1 MSACIRYGSISTS
14 IRAGGSEQ
22 LLHPPVYDDDGD
34 NRDTDKNT
42 DHDSHD
48 NDDDSYGMDH
58 LREELLQRAKKF
70 DLPVSP
76 EKGYRATQLNLFSF
90 SRPHMRAF
98 HGSWMCFCCAWL
110 VWFSIVPLLPAIS
123 ETIPMT
129 KSDIW
134 TTNIAALVG
143 TIFLRL
149 ILGPLCDQY
158 GGRGILTS
166 LLAIC
171 AIPLALS
178 GLLIYDYK
186 SLLMVRFLIGCVGG
200 TLVPAQ
206 FWITSHFTP
215 ECSGVAMATA
225 AGWGALGGGLAQILM
240 GSLLFPFCEH
250 YVTAGDT
257 DLAWRLALVFP
268 ACLAAACAYFFYAYA
283 DDSPLGSYTEVKQA
297 GLLQQRSAV
306 DSFRSGI
313 FNLNAWILFVQFG
326 ASLGI
331 ELTMESGMTL
341 HLSERFDLTVA
352 HAAALASLFGFMNIF
367 ARGLGGLI
375 SDRLHQQYSLRG
387 RLMIQMILLF
397 SEGILILLF
406 IRSDTLSHTLTVMVL
421 FAATGQMCMGTCF
434 GIVPYLDPRSTGT
447 IVAIVAAGGNV
458 GAVLF
463 SNCFRTQPDDYAF
476 YVMGVACCLSALLTP
491 LIVVAG
497 YKGILFGREPKTGP
511 GGVQTL
517 WTPAHP
523 ISA

>member
-1 MSACIRYGSISTS
+1 MSANISYGSVSTS
-14 IRAGGSEQ
+14 IRARGSE
-22 LLHPPVYDDDGD
+22 LLHPPVAHQRGSDDDED
-34 NRDTDKNT
+34 D
-42 DHDSHD
+42 D
-48 NDDDSYGMDH
+48 NDNQECVDH
-58 LREELLQRAKKF
+58 LRDELLRRAKQF

-76 EKGYRATQLNLFSF
+76 EKGYRATKLNIFSF

-98 HGSWMCFCCAWL
+98 HGSWMCFCSAWL
-110 VWFSIVPLLPAIS
+110 VWFSMAPLLPAIS
-123 ETIPMT
+123 ESIPMT
-129 KSDIW
+129 NSDIW
-134 TTNIAALVG
+134 TTNMAALVG

-178 GLLIYDYK
+178 GLLIYDYT
-186 SLLMVRFLIGCVGG
+186 SLLIVRFLIGCVGG

-240 GSLLFPFCEH
+240 GSLLFPALQH
-250 YVTAGDT
+250 ATGGDT
-257 DLAWRLALVFP
+257 DLSWRLALVVP
-268 ACLAAACAYFFYAYA
+268 AAMAVGTAYFFYAYA

-326 ASLGI
+326 AALGI

-341 HLSERFDLTVA
+341 HLTERFDLEVT
-352 HAAALASLFGFMNIF
+352 HAAALASLFGLMNIF
-367 ARGLGGLI
+367 ARGLGGLL
-375 SDRLHQQYSLRG
+375 SDRLHQMYSLRG

-397 SEGILILLF
+397 CEGIFILLF
-406 IRSDTLSHTLTVMVL
+406 IRSDTLSHTLLVMVL

-463 SNCFRTQPDDYAF
+463 SNCFRTKPDDYAF
-476 YVMGVACCLSALLTP
+476 TVMGVTCCLSSLLTP

-497 YKGILFGREPKTGP
+497 YKGIIFGREPKTE
-511 GGVQTL
+511 VRTL
-517 WTPAHP
+517 LVPRP
-523 ISA
+523 IP

>member
-1 MSACIRYGSISTS
+1 MSAGISYGSVSNST
-14 IRAGGSEQ
+14 RAREAEQ
-22 LLHPPVYDDDGD
+22 LLHPPVAHQ
-34 NRDTDKNT
+34 KSI
-42 DHDSHD
+42 H
-48 NDDDSYGMDH
+48 NDDDDTDDDSQASLDH
-58 LREELLQRAKKF
+58 LRDELLQRAKKF

-76 EKGYRATQLNLFSF
+76 EKGYRATQLNIFSF

-110 VWFSIVPLLPAIS
+110 VWFSMAPLLPAIS
-123 ETIPMT
+123 ESIPMT
-129 KSDIW
+129 KADVW

-143 TIFLRL
+143 CIFLRL

-166 LLAIC
+166 LLALC
-171 AIPLALS
+171 SIPLALS
-178 GLLIYDYK
+178 GLLIYDYT
-186 SLLMVRFLIGCVGG
+186 SLLIVRFLIGCVGG

-215 ECSGVAMATA
+215 ECSGVAMATS
-225 AGWGALGGGLAQILM
+225 AGWGAMGGGLAQILM
-240 GSLLFPFCEH
+240 GSLLFPALQH
-250 YVTAGDT
+250 ATSGNT
-257 DLAWRLALVFP
+257 DLAWRLALVVP
-268 ACLAAACAYFFYAYA
+268 AAMAAGTAYFFYAYS

-313 FNLNAWILFVQFG
+313 FNLNAWILFVQLG

-341 HLSERFDLTVA
+341 HLSERFDLEVA
-352 HAAALASLFGFMNIF
+352 HAAALASLFGLMNIF

-375 SDRLHQQYSLRG
+375 SDRLHQMYSLRG

-406 IRSDTLSHTLTVMVL
+406 IRTDTLSHTLVVMVL

-463 SNCFRTQPDDYAF
+463 SNFFRTKSDDYAF
-476 YVMGVACCLSALLTP
+476 TAMGVACCLSSLLTP

-497 YKGILFGREPKTGP
+497 YKGIIFGREPKTE
-511 GGVQTL
+511 VQSL
-517 WTPAHP
+517 WTPQP
-523 ISA
+523 IP

>member
-1 MSACIRYGSISTS
+1 MSANISYGSISTS
-14 IRAGGSEQ
+14 IRAGGPE
-22 LLHPPVYDDDGD
+22 LLHPPVTHQRGSDDDDDDG
-34 NRDTDKNT
+34 N
-42 DHDSHD
+42 DSQECV
-48 NDDDSYGMDH
+48 DH
-58 LREELLQRAKKF
+58 LRDELLRRAKKF

-76 EKGYRATQLNLFSF
+76 EKGYRATKLNIFSF

-110 VWFSIVPLLPAIS
+110 VWFSMAPLLPAIS
-123 ETIPMT
+123 ESIPMT

-134 TTNIAALVG
+134 TTNMAALVG

-178 GLLIYDYK
+178 GLLIYDYT
-186 SLLMVRFLIGCVGG
+186 SLLIVRFLIGCVGG

-240 GSLLFPFCEH
+240 GSILFPALQH
-250 YVTAGDT
+250 ATGGDT
-257 DLAWRLALVFP
+257 DLAWRLALVVP
-268 ACLAAACAYFFYAYA
+268 AAMAVGTAYFFYAYA

-326 ASLGI
+326 ATLGI

-341 HLSERFDLTVA
+341 HLTERFDLEVA
-352 HAAALASLFGFMNIF
+352 HAAALASLFGLMNIF
-367 ARGLGGLI
+367 ARGLGGLL
-375 SDRLHQQYSLRG
+375 SDRLHQMYSLRG

-397 SEGILILLF
+397 CEGVFILLF
-406 IRSDTLSHTLTVMVL
+406 IRSDTLSHTLLVMVL

-463 SNCFRTQPDDYAF
+463 SNCFRTKPDDYAF
-476 YVMGVACCLSALLTP
+476 TVMGVACCLSSLLTP

-497 YKGILFGREPKTGP
+497 YKGIIFGREPKTE
-511 GGVQTL
+511 VQIL
-517 WTPAHP
+517 LVPRP
-523 ISA
+523 IP

>member
-1 MSACIRYGSISTS
+1 MSACISYGSVSTS
-14 IRAGGSEQ
+14 IRARADSEQ
-22 LLHPPVYDDDGD
+22 LLHPPVAHQRSSDDDD
-34 NRDTDKNT
+34 DD
-42 DHDSHD
+42 DDD
-48 NDDDSYGMDH
+48 NDDNDSQEPFDH
-58 LREELLQRAKKF
+58 LRDELLRRAKKF

-76 EKGYRATQLNLFSF
+76 EKGYRATRLNICSF

-98 HGSWMCFCCAWL
+98 HGSWMCFCSAWL
-110 VWFSIVPLLPAIS
+110 VWFSMAPLLPAIS
-123 ETIPMT
+123 ESIPMT

-134 TTNIAALVG
+134 TTNMAALVG
-143 TIFLRL
+143 CIFLRL

-166 LLAIC
+166 LLALC
-171 AIPLALS
+171 AIPLAFA
-178 GLLIYDYK
+178 GLLIYDYT
-186 SLLMVRFLIGCVGG
+186 SLLIVRFLIGCVGG

-215 ECSGVAMATA
+215 ECSGVAMATS
-225 AGWGALGGGLAQILM
+225 AGWGAMGGGLAQVVM
-240 GSLLFPFCEH
+240 GSLLFPALQH
-250 YVTAGDT
+250 YVTGGDS
-257 DLAWRLALVFP
+257 DLAWRLALVVP
-268 ACLAAACAYFFYAYA
+268 AAVAVGTAYFFYAYS

-313 FNLNAWILFVQFG
+313 FNVNAWILFVQFG

-341 HLSERFDLTVA
+341 HLSERFDLEVA

-375 SDRLHQQYSLRG
+375 SDRLHQMYSLRG

-406 IRSDTLSHTLTVMVL
+406 IQTDTLSRTLLVMVL

-463 SNCFRTQPDDYAF
+463 SNFFRTKPDDYAF
-476 YVMGVACCLSALLTP
+476 TVMGVACCLSSLLTP

-497 YKGILFGREPKTGP
+497 YKGIIFGREPKVE
-511 GGVQTL
+511 VQSL
-517 WTPAHP
+517 WTPQP
-523 ISA
+523 IA

>member
-1 MSACIRYGSISTS
+1 MSACISYGSVSTS
-14 IRAGGSEQ
+14 IRARGSDQ
-22 LLHPPVYDDDGD
+22 ILLHPPAVHRRRSDDEDDD
-34 NRDTDKNT
+34 
-42 DHDSHD
+42 
-48 NDDDSYGMDH
+48 DDDDDDTENSVDD
-58 LREELLQRAKKF
+58 LREQLLRRAAQF

-76 EKGYRATQLNLFSF
+76 EKGYRATKLNILSF

-110 VWFSIVPLLPAIS
+110 VWFSMAPLLPAIAES
-123 ETIPMT
+123 IPMT

-134 TTNIAALVG
+134 TSNMASLVG

-149 ILGPLCDQY
+149 LLGPLCDQF

-166 LLAIC
+166 LLALC
-171 AIPLALS
+171 AIPLAAS
-178 GLLIYDYK
+178 GLLIHNFT
-186 SLLMVRFLIGCVGG
+186 SLLIVRFAIGCVGG

-225 AGWGALGGGLAQILM
+225 AGWGAMGGGLAQILM
-240 GSLLFPFCEH
+240 GSVLFPALQH
-250 YVTAGDT
+250 ATGDT
-257 DLAWRLALVFP
+257 DLAWRLALVVP
-268 ACLAAACAYFFYAYA
+268 AALAMGTAYFFYAYA
-283 DDSPLGSYTEVKQA
+283 DDSPLGSYTDVKMA
-297 GLLQQRSAV
+297 GLLQNRSAV

-331 ELTMESGMTL
+331 ELTMESGMTW
-341 HLSERFDLTVA
+341 HLSERFDLELA
-352 HAAALASLFGFMNIF
+352 HAAALASLFGLMNIF

-375 SDRLHQQYSLRG
+375 SDRLHKMYSLRG
-387 RLMIQMILLF
+387 RLIIQMILLF
-397 SEGILILLF
+397 SEGVLILLF
-406 IRSDTLSHTLTVMVL
+406 TRSDSLTHTLIVMVC

-463 SNCFRTQPDDYAF
+463 SNVFRTQPDDYAF
-476 YVMGVACCLSALLTP
+476 AFMGTVCCLSALLTP

-497 YKGILFGREPKTGP
+497 YKGIIFGREPKIEA
-511 GGVQTL
+511 QTL
-517 WTPAHP
+517 MVPRMP
-523 ISA
+523 